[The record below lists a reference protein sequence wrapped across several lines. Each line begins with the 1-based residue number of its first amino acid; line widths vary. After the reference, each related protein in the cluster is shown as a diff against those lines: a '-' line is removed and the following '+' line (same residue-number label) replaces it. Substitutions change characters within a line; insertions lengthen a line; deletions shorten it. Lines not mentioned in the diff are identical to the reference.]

1 MKTDNVEIIIND
13 EADKIKVI
21 IKFFHARKN
30 RYENDLESMK
40 GSDFVFDY
48 VYLLYYKCHKINLK
62 GIGSYI
68 NSPDWIRHKK
78 PTIIPINKKITNVFS
93 TL

>member
-40 GSDFVFDY
+40 GSDFV
-48 VYLLYYKCHKINLK
+48 YLFCFFIVL
-62 GIGSYI
+62 
-68 NSPDWIRHKK
+68 
-78 PTIIPINKKITNVFS
+78 
-93 TL
+93 